1 MNSQTTT
8 SLPLD
13 ETEEATEILDGHLK
27 QTSNRVAAY
36 SSALREANE
45 KNEDMPHIVDAM
57 LTHSKKSSAGYY
69 LNALRSATKAK
80 QHDLVVQIDNHM
92 AKNGVSPTQDMCEV
106 ILKSCASASDLETTL
121 GVRSTMRCCGLE
133 MTKSMT
139 YSLVKCA
146 AKADQWDAVIDI
158 ITDLRNGGTKPTMVM
173 YTMGLNECSKRHRLD
188 AAVDIYRVTPEE
200 IQAQLVCWSLGIVI
214 RGHALSDNKEVQLR
228 AIDIMNEHESDGT
241 TDDKKLTGAQASTAV
256 NEPAVPSRGNARQE
270 AVGQRNPGLSLV
282 VLQKLVRSQLTEV

>member
-27 QTSNRVAAY
+27 RTSNRVAAY

-45 KNEDMPHIVDAM
+45 KKEDMPHIVDAM
-57 LTHSKKSSAGYY
+57 LTHSKKSSAAYY

-106 ILKSCASASDLETTL
+106 MLKSCASASDLETTL
-121 GVRSTMRCCGLE
+121 GVRSTMRCWGLE
-133 MTKSMT
+133 MTKSMA

-158 ITDLRNGGTKPTMVM
+158 ITNLRNGGTKPTMVL
-173 YTMGLNECSKRHRLD
+173 YTMDLNECSKRHRLD
-188 AAVDIYRVTPEE
+188 AAVDIYRMMPEE
-200 IQAQLVCWSLGIVI
+200 IQAQL
-214 RGHALSDNKEVQLR
+214 EVQLR
-228 AIDIMNEHESDGT
+228 AIDIMNEHKSDGT

-256 NEPAVPSRGNARQE
+256 NEPSTPSRGNARQE
-270 AVGQRNPGLSLV
+270 AVGSSDKGILDYLSSFF
-282 VLQKLVRSQLTEV
+282 KR